1 MNRSDKSVL
10 VIGMNGIGLMPTTP
24 RKARILI
31 RQKKAKVVRKMPFTI
46 RLLYKTGSATQHVE
60 LGIDTGSQHVGVA
73 VVADNK
79 VLQKSE
85 HVLRSTMEKRVLIE
99 KRKTQ
104 RRSRR
109 YRKTEYRHPKFRQHT
124 KYVYAEKT
132 VTRKKHKT
140 HWKKISNRY
149 GTNRKEGWL
158 PPSIQQKIDIHIMII
173 RRYQEALPLDTSTN
187 IEIARFDIQK
197 INKPDIEGVGYQTGR
212 MYQFENVKAYV
223 LWKYSYR
230 CPVCGTKFGTRRKS
244 DGIMALPEL
253 HHKHFRSRGATD
265 NPDEY
270 MPVCTVDHRA
280 AEHGDSGIL
289 GKLRKAEEKTIRGQR
304 DMTFMNILRKRMW
317 EAFPSAVFTYGNVT
331 NADRKTIGL
340 SKTHANDAVAI
351 AMHRQIL
358 SGMRNIVDAA
368 GTAYYRQV
376 RKKKRSLH
384 EATARKGRARPN
396 TAAKRNAKNTKSLT
410 VKGKKYCLRDKV
422 EYNGQIAWIAGF
434 SGKTG
439 CRIQSIDNK
448 YLSQPGKSYT
458 SINLSDVNVLNHNNN
473 WIVGSIQEKS
483 I

>member
-24 RKARILI
+24 RKARLLI
-31 RQKKAKVVRKMPFTI
+31 RQKKAEVVRKMPFTI

-60 LGIDTGSQHVGVA
+60 LGIDTGSQHIGVA

-85 HVLRSTMEKRVLIE
+85 HVLRSTMDKRVLNE
-99 KRKTQ
+99 KCKAQ
-104 RRSRR
+104 RRFRR

-124 KYVYAEKT
+124 KYVYVEKT

-140 HWKKISNRY
+140 HWKKTSNRY

-158 PPSIQQKIDIHIMII
+158 PPSC
-173 RRYQEALPLDTSTN
+173 RTSQN

-197 INKPDIEGVGYQTGR
+197 INKPDIEGVGYQMGR
-212 MYQFENVKAYV
+212 MYQFENTKAYV
-223 LWKYSYR
+223 LWKCSYR
-230 CPVCGTKFGTRRKS
+230 CPVCGTKFGTRRKA

-280 AEHGDSGIL
+280 AEHDDSGIL

-304 DMTFMNILRKRMW
+304 DMTFMNVLRKRIW
-317 EAFPSAVFTYGNVT
+317 EAFPSATFTYGNVT

-351 AMHRQIL
+351 AVHRRIL
-358 SGMRNIVDAA
+358 SGMQNIVDASS
-368 GTAYYRQV
+368 TTYYRQV

-396 TAAKRNAKNTKSLT
+396 TVAKRNAKNTKFLT
-410 VKGKKYCLRDKV
+410 VKGKKYCMRDKV

-439 CRIQSIDNK
+439 CRIQSIDDK

-473 WIVGSIQEKS
+473 WIVESIQGKS
-483 I
+483 V